1 MRRSILLP
9 AAAFIFAATAGPTIA
24 QESGMDDT
32 IHYRLGWDNP
42 ASQLYTVSVTAS
54 AGNEPIV
61 FSLPAWRPGRYIVQ
75 NYAANVQA
83 IRAHDEN
90 GRPLDAEWIDLD
102 SWRVEPDGATKVTL
116 EYEYYASTLDAGS
129 STLRPDVAYFN
140 PVNLFPWVEGR
151 MNHPVALTFE
161 VPTDWAIATQ
171 LERID
176 GGDHDEDRRD
186 REVMLAQFRAPDYH
200 RFVDSPTFAAPDLT
214 GWSFTVD
221 DVPYHV
227 VMRGEVRL
235 GDRTQKSIVAD
246 FEAMTREQ
254 VAFFGGAPFDEYWH
268 LYQLVPYPFGHAVEH
283 EASASYVIHDGVFMN
298 DFAYMGFMSTTSHEF
313 FHAWNV
319 KRLRPAALW
328 PYDYSTPQLTRLHW
342 VTEGVTSYYDKL
354 FLARSGVIS
363 EELYYEALGNTIRSL
378 QRSPGRKV
386 TSASLASLT
395 SWHSGYGDGNLNQS
409 ISFYTKGSLLGLLI
423 DLRMRDLTDGEKSLD
438 DAIRY
443 LWREYYEQGRGYP
456 EDGVQRAVETIAGES
471 FDDFFERYVHG
482 VDELPYNDYLSVVG
496 LQVREAVDET
506 RPAATIGLAP
516 RPTGQRVAIDNVAPD
531 SPSLAAG
538 LMRGDVLVSIAETEI
553 STSADIMEALKA
565 HQPGE
570 VVDVVYE
577 RVGKEHTVSVTL
589 EGGANVKWVVEP
601 VAEPTERQLLLRK
614 AWLAS
619 DAGR

>member
-1 MRRSILLP
+1 MQRLILLP
-9 AAAFIFAATAGPTIA
+9 VVAFIFAGAPGPTIA

-54 AGNEPIV
+54 ADSGPMI

-83 IRAHDEN
+83 IRARDEN

-102 SWRVEPDGATKVTL
+102 SWRVEPDGAAEVTL

-140 PVNLFPWVEGR
+140 PVNLFPWIDGR
-151 MNHPVALTFE
+151 TDHPVVLTFE
-161 VPTDWAIATQ
+161 VPPEWAIATQ
-171 LERID
+171 LKRID
-176 GGDHDEDRRD
+176 HGHVLERRGD
-186 REVMLAQFRAPDYH
+186 REVLLAQFRAPDYH
-200 RFVDSPTFAAPDLT
+200 RFVDSPTFAAPELT
-214 GWSFTVD
+214 QWSFTVD

-235 GDRTQKSIVAD
+235 DDRTQESILAD

-268 LYQLVPYPFGHAVEH
+268 LYQLIPHPFGHAVEH
-283 EASASYVIHDGVFMN
+283 EASASYVMHDGVFMN

-354 FLARSGVIS
+354 FLARSGVAN
-363 EELYYEALGNTIRSL
+363 EELYFEALGNTIRSL

-395 SWHSGYGDGNLNQS
+395 SWHSGYGDGNPNQA

-423 DLRMRDLTDGEKSLD
+423 DLGIRDLTDGEKSLD

-443 LWREYYEQGRGYP
+443 LWREYYEQDRGYP
-456 EDGVQRAVETIAGES
+456 EDGLQQAVETIAGES
-471 FDDFFERYVHG
+471 FGDFFDRYVHG
-482 VDELPYNDYLSVVG
+482 VEELPYDEYLSVVG
-496 LQVREAVDET
+496 LQVREAVDDT

-516 RPTGQRVAIDNVAPD
+516 RPTGQRVAIDNVFPD

-538 LMRGDVLVSIAETEI
+538 LMRGDVLISIAGTEI
-553 STSADIMEALKA
+553 STSADIMEAMKA
-565 HQPGE
+565 NQPGE
-570 VVDVVYE
+570 VIEVVYE
-577 RVGKEHTVSVTL
+577 RGGKENTVSVAL
-589 EGGANVKWVVEP
+589 DGGANLKWVIESVD
-601 VAEPTERQLLLRK
+601 EPTERQLRLRSG
-614 AWLAS
+614 WLAS
-619 DAGR
+619 AAE

>member
-1 MRRSILLP
+1 
-9 AAAFIFAATAGPTIA
+9 
-24 QESGMDDT
+24 MDDT

-90 GRPLDAEWIDLD
+90 RRPLDAEWIDLD

-161 VPTDWAIATQ
+161 VPPDWAIATQ

-176 GGDHDEDRRD
+176 GGDRVEDRRD
-186 REVMLAQFRAPDYH
+186 RKVMLAQFRAPDYH

-214 GWSFTVD
+214 RWSFTVD

-235 GDRTQKSIVAD
+235 GDRTQESIVAD

-363 EELYYEALGNTIRSL
+363 EELYYEALGNTIHSL

-438 DAIRY
+438 DVIRY
-443 LWREYYEQGRGYP
+443 LWREYYEQDRGYP
-456 EDGVQRAVETIAGES
+456 EDGLQRAVETIAGES

-516 RPTGQRVAIDNVAPD
+516 RPTGQRVAIDSVFPD
-531 SPSLAAG
+531 SPSLAGG

-570 VVDVVYE
+570 AVDVVYE
-577 RVGKEHTVSVTL
+577 RAGKEHTVSITL

-601 VAEPTERQLLLRK
+601 VAGPTERQLRLRK